1 MKEKTYPYFKRK
13 IFQDRAKIYKTNI
26 FWQENQQKQESKNDT
41 GSHDWE
47 TQKNQIKFKQIE
59 IKKKKK
65 KGKIPL
71 EMGKQIWKQK
81 NPKQTKT
88 QMKTPTSVFNIL
100 GQERSIKK

>member
-65 KGKIPL
+65 KAKFL
-71 EMGKQIWKQK
+71 WKWESRSGSK
-81 NPKQTKT
+81 
-88 QMKTPTSVFNIL
+88 KTPN
-100 GQERSIKK
+100 KPKPK